1 MSAETMEIERVKGY
15 LTQLRYMVEDYT
27 NGIDSQYLYYMY
39 RSMDEKARDEVMKR
53 VTSILGRAPRW
64 EKWQRR

>member
-1 MSAETMEIERVKGY
+1 
-15 LTQLRYMVEDYT
+15 MVEDYT